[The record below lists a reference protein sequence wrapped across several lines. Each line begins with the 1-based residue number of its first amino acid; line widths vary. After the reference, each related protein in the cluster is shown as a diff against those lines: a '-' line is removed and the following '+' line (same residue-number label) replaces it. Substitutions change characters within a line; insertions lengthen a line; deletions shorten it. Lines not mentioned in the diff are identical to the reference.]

1 MIYAIKI
8 FGKVNKDRFE
18 LNHSTIYV
26 ILKSFM
32 DKIFKKIAS
41 YGILYEM
48 KMIGSHDSNQRGF
61 IIKIM
66 FCINVCFFCE
76 HETANTKIAFVCGHI
91 TCHLKLVKL
100 HEYFS
105 LGSYS
110 YENAFF
116 TRVPSSIKLDKSF
129 RLHATRIALMFYFT

>member
-1 MIYAIKI
+1 MK
-8 FGKVNKDRFE
+8 FCFKV
-18 LNHSTIYV
+18 
-26 ILKSFM
+26 
-32 DKIFKKIAS
+32 AS
-41 YGILYEM
+41 NDLLLEM

-100 HEYFS
+100 HEFFS
-105 LGSYS
+105 LGSFS
-110 YENAFF
+110 YENAFL
-116 TRVPSSIKLDKSF
+116 THVPSSINLGKSF
-129 RLHATRIALMFYFT
+129 RLHATRTKGNLDQVICIYQNYKSSTDNPKN